1 MWVCMHA
8 HKYLLNSI
16 VSTRD
21 LVGVA
26 CPDDDTP
33 ISSLTE
39 MGCPGTCSTGP
50 NTSTAL
56 RSDTLRLQTLV
67 IEGSDRVPIMG
78 AWPDTSQEGCRCI
91 PGSVISTRELLV
103 LAGRLLDTFS
113 SSHTLSGDHL
123 TKPLSA
129 ATGSSCYTHTHR
141 EREREWN
148 MAFLLCQI
156 RRNWCLLRK
165 FVSYYLTFNM
175 CTSNLSSFT
184 LE

>member
-1 MWVCMHA
+1 MHS

-16 VSTRD
+16 VTRD

-33 ISSLTE
+33 VSSLTE

-103 LAGRLLDTFS
+103 LAGRLLATFS

-129 ATGSSCYTHTHR
+129 ATGSSCYTHTRTHT
-141 EREREWN
+141 EWN
-148 MAFLLCQI
+148 VAFLLCQELVFTKKVI
-156 RRNWCLLRK
+156 
-165 FVSYYLTFNM
+165 VSYYLTFNM
-175 CTSNLSSFT
+175 RTSNLSSFT
-184 LE
+184 LRVVTSDDVV